1 MEFAASFA
9 SLSFRPGEETFGQYM
24 RRAGQT
30 HRDTAAASERS
41 HEARI
46 SALEKE
52 LTDIKKTQPEAYAH
66 QIRLYKELASL
77 QQHHVGVNSH
87 ETLPLNQVIK
97 EVEYKSQDK
106 GLALSRGFKVEQES
120 LKDQPV
126 ALEAAHRTYI
136 DALSVA
142 LPEGDEF
149 LRRELEGFEQ
159 KYPDSQAI

>member
-9 SLSFRPGEETFGQYM
+9 TLSFKRGEETFCEYLS
-24 RRAGQT
+24 RAAQT

-46 SALEKE
+46 SELEKE
-52 LTDIKKTQPEAYAH
+52 LTDIKKTQPEAYAQ
-66 QIRLYKELASL
+66 QIKLYKELASL
-77 QQHHVGVNSH
+77 HRHHVSVKPH
-87 ETLPLNQVIK
+87 ETLPLDQVIK
-97 EVEYKSQDK
+97 GVEYKSQEK
-106 GLALSRGFKVEQES
+106 GLALSRGFKAEQES

-126 ALEAAHRTYI
+126 ALETAHRTYI

-159 KYPDSQAI
+159 KYPHTQAT

>member
-9 SLSFRPGEETFGQYM
+9 SLSFNRGEETFGQYM
-24 RRAGQT
+24 RRAAQT

-41 HEARI
+41 HEVRI

-66 QIRLYKELASL
+66 QIKLYKELASL
-77 QQHHVGVNSH
+77 QQHHVGVNAH
-87 ETLPLNQVIK
+87 ETLSLNQVIK

-106 GLALSRGFKVEQES
+106 GLALSRGFKAEQES

-126 ALEAAHRTYI
+126 ALETAHRTYI
-136 DALSVA
+136 DALSVT
-142 LPEGDEF
+142 LPEGDDF
-149 LRRELEGFEQ
+149 LRREQEGFEQ
-159 KYPDSQAI
+159 KYPDAQAI

>member
-9 SLSFRPGEETFGQYM
+9 SLSFKPGEETFGQYM
-24 RRAGQT
+24 RRAAQT

-77 QQHHVGVNSH
+77 QHHVGVNAH

-97 EVEYKSQDK
+97 EVEYKSQEK
-106 GLALSRGFKVEQES
+106 GLALSRGFKAEQES

-126 ALEAAHRTYI
+126 ALETAHRTYI

-142 LPEGDEF
+142 LPEGDDF

-159 KYPDSQAI
+159 KYSDAQAI